1 MNKSA
6 SKSVK
11 AVEKILGYGFKDT
24 ALLVTALTHSSAVD
38 RHIKSNERLEFL
50 GDRVLGVVVAQ
61 ILYNKFENENE
72 GSLARRFA
80 ALTSRDALAEVAG
93 SLGID
98 GFIETSPAD
107 SATSKRGKQTLLAD
121 AMEALLGALFLD
133 GGIEAASN
141 FISTNWDKLLNS
153 DINPPKDAKTALQ
166 EWTQANG
173 LGLPEYSLVEQSGP
187 DHAPLFTIALSIP
200 GHGKHIGKG
209 SSRRNGEMD
218 AAEAFL
224 RTLKENK

>member
-1 MNKSA
+1 MNKST
-6 SKSVK
+6 SKSTR
-11 AVEKILGYGFKDT
+11 AVEKILGYEFKD
-24 ALLVTALTHSSAVD
+24 ALLLETALTHSSAAEG
-38 RHIKSNERLEFL
+38 HLNSNERLEFL

-93 SLGID
+93 RLGID
-98 GFIETSPAD
+98 GFIETSPTD

-121 AMEALLGALFLD
+121 TMEALLGSLFLD
-133 GGIEAASN
+133 GGLEVASGFIAA
-141 FISTNWDKLLNS
+141 NWDKLLNS

-173 LGLPEYSLVEQSGP
+173 LGLPEYSLMEQSGP
-187 DHAPLFTIALSIP
+187 DHAPIFTIALEVS

-218 AAEAFL
+218 AAESFL

>member
-1 MNKSA
+1 MNKTT
-6 SKSVK
+6 SKTTN
-11 AVEKILGYGFKDT
+11 AVEKILGHEFKDVS
-24 ALLVTALTHSSAVD
+24 LLETALTHSSAAES
-38 RHIKSNERLEFL
+38 HLNSNERLEFL
-50 GDRVLGVVVAQ
+50 GDRVLGVVIAQ
-61 ILYNKFENENE
+61 ILYDKFEDENE

-80 ALTSRDALAEVAG
+80 ALTSRDALADVAG

-121 AMEALLGALFLD
+121 TMEALLGALFLD
-133 GGIEAASN
+133 GGLEVVSS
-141 FISTNWDKLLNS
+141 FITTNWDKLLNS
-153 DINPPKDAKTALQ
+153 DINPPKDAKTELQ

-173 LGLPEYSLVEQSGP
+173 LGLPEYKLVKQSGP
-187 DHAPLFTIALSIP
+187 DHAPLFTIALAIS

-218 AAEAFL
+218 AAETFL